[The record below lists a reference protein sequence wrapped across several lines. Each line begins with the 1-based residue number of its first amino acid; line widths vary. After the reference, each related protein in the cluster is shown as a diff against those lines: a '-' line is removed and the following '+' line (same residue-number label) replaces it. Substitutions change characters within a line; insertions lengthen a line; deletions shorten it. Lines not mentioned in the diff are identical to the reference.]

1 LDREDPIEKEVP
13 VRRVPLRAAV
23 GLSLALVAGWSLQF
37 AHGSDLKGADPR
49 TGKVP
54 PAVKAPAKPADKAA
68 DCGCTKTHGTN
79 VQFFDT
85 PSEAATQAKKEQKL
99 VFVLHISGDF
109 ENPDFT

>member
-1 LDREDPIEKEVP
+1 
-13 VRRVPLRAAV
+13 VRRVPLRAAA
-23 GLSLALVAGWSLQF
+23 GLGLALVAGWSLQL
-37 AHGSDLKGADPR
+37 AQGSEVKGVDPQ

-54 PAVKAPAKPADKAA
+54 PAVKAPTKPAEKTEG
-68 DCGCTKTHGTN
+68 CGCTKDHGTS

-99 VFVLHISGDF
+99 VFVLHISGNF

>member
-1 LDREDPIEKEVP
+1 M
-13 VRRVPLRAAV
+13 RRFLLRATA
-23 GLSLALVAGWSLQF
+23 GLGVALVAGWALQL
-37 AHGSDLKGADPR
+37 APGPELKGADPR

-54 PAVKAPAKPADKAA
+54 ASVKAPAKPAEKTES
-68 DCGCTKTHGTN
+68 CGCTKSHGTS

-99 VFVLHISGDF
+99 VCVLHISGHF

>member
-1 LDREDPIEKEVP
+1 M
-13 VRRVPLRAAV
+13 RRVLFQATA
-23 GLSLALVAGWSLQF
+23 GLALALVAGWTFQL
-37 AHGSDLKGADPR
+37 AHGSELKGADPR

-54 PAVKAPAKPADKAA
+54 ASVKAPAKPAEKTE
-68 DCGCTKTHGTN
+68 DCGCTKSHGTS

-99 VFVLHISGDF
+99 VFVLHISGNF